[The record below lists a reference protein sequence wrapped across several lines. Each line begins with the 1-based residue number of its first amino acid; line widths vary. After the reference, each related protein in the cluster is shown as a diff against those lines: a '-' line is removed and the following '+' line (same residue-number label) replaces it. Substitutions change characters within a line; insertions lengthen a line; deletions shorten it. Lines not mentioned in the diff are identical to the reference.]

1 VKGVYDP
8 AIKTNDKSPTHKFAM
23 EPFDKLFVHCPEY
36 KVIICRRCKFAII
49 PTQVEGHIKAKHGA
63 TINRSQAR
71 AIADTVS
78 HMLDVAWTPEEVLYP
93 DPGVRPI
100 EWIPVTEN
108 GRRCI
113 AKREGKACN
122 YVCCHRTGIQ
132 QHCEKEHG
140 WKNPRK
146 PGRRSKKPAV
156 EETGQLWKD
165 NQPCQIFFKTGKWQR
180 YFAVAT
186 RPATVQ
192 IIDSNTGHKEGYLE
206 KLLEW
211 VEDGRKQE
219 MSERRRCEA
228 SPWLTHTGWEEHI
241 GVHKEWAVRMI
252 QPLIEGREESGS
264 QIRQT
269 RVETVDTCPSQEM
282 GQPDEAGNERSEEAL
297 RRACAATSILI
308 RRSFKISQVDIVGRA
323 AMEYINRREAGATN
337 NDRPFYGKQK
347 VQTIR
352 RYTDK
357 FIKILRYIWRT
368 EHMED
373 RPKYRLTRTQ
383 QARLQDYRHEAAKT
397 NGQKDES
404 VKVALEFWIA
414 MFDHKLGDREF
425 DSAILSGLA
434 VLGAD
439 SDNGGWMPAI
449 NYTPTLAAIIT
460 TMRAMVIRRAWYERR
475 QHISEQSA
483 AGTPED
489 EAREGAPS
497 VFDGVKAAVH
507 QFMTLTIFGSQPT
520 PLNTVYTQ
528 KTYGMKIRY
537 TTKAE
542 GQISWEGDETVL
554 CRKIKFNMSDIRTVV
569 HGLLSTARQRL
580 VGELLMLP
588 VVERSSAKEWRPIGL
603 PRFELKQI
611 ADNHSIM
618 DEGWSFFADVRNE
631 WAVNGATWMGQRAL
645 HEPEME
651 ARFINVN
658 EGSGDGPAAIDWN
671 KDAVADYLRAV
682 TKFKEELM
690 VLVHMS
696 AGAPARS
703 TELTSIQR
711 VNGQNA
717 RSQRGVFV
725 DNGLVAFVT
734 TYHKGYSAS
743 QSMKNVHRFVPREV
757 GEIVIYYLWLVEPFE
772 RIVQAGANGQQSYS
786 SWLWEPAPEEDWPD
800 EDVEHLDEGYDSERE
815 TFAATIGQPG
825 EDVVDEEENEEGMEE
840 DESVATNRPRQK
852 ARNCDG
858 YWTTDRTRRV
868 MQRETERRIGVRIGI
883 SDWRQVY
890 PAIHREFTTDKE
902 TRGALDRIYDNRQA
916 APDPVA
922 DDNIAIIRAQQS
934 GHSFQ
939 MEEDIYGRST
949 QQSPFTTIAEKE
961 MFRRVSRDWH
971 RFLWF
976 PSAWS
981 EESADPDVRRRVKQE
996 REDAR
1001 FRQFEQMRAMNPL
1014 AELRRFYNNPN
1025 AEFRGLQGEALEVIT
1040 QGHPRVVVVMRTGGG
1055 KSLLFMLPAFASKGG
1070 LTIVVVPKRALQANM
1085 KQRCI
1090 DGGIKCAVWSEGRAP
1105 PYDVRILFAIAESA
1119 VTKTFADYIN
1129 SRSSTQR
1136 LERIVI
1142 DECHTIMQSTD
1153 TWRPNVRELRTL
1165 AGRSTQVVCLTA
1177 TLPPTKQAEFMS
1189 AMDLDEK
1196 EVAMLRE
1203 ATTRPNIA
1211 YSIRNHDAEEGDG
1224 AVHALV
1230 EEKKAQYPSED
1241 KIVIYC
1247 TSIKRVKH
1255 LASTFGYT
1263 GFWRAVGTEE
1273 EKADIVAQ
1281 LSQSNERVFV
1291 TTNALGEGIDAPSIR
1306 VVIHDGIIDSLD
1318 DYGQQSGR
1326 AGRDGDTASEA
1337 IILRKVHVDRWG
1349 KRRVDAGPRTEPAM
1363 RKFVSGDVCR
1373 RRVMDTYMDGD
1384 VGEPRTTCRVGEQF
1398 CDVCR
1403 GQGTKRVRVVV
1414 TEGEDGRSIKR
1425 VRRETQWRR
1434 ETQARDAEEERRGR
1448 ERQQK
1453 EEDGLVAEAN
1463 KVAEEGRR
1471 AEFERRARQFQAIE
1485 ARQRE
1490 ERIRQGEVMEKLEH
1504 HLKGWKHGCSICR
1517 IRGRVEDR
1525 RHDWKQCQR
1534 GGTDRTAMNSVKDA
1548 LIKVQWTD
1556 GRSCCRQC
1564 WAPQML
1570 CHSFERIDDSG
1581 RARFRQKAGASACQF
1596 RGVMYEAVAAILAIG
1611 GAEVM
1616 EWVLRE
1622 VETSS
1627 DVDEARQDDRRD
1639 VCMEWLGSRVV
1650 KGGAE
1655 MSGMSWMF
1663 YSWAS
1668 FVRQEA

>member
-1 VKGVYDP
+1 MMSNQT
-8 AIKTNDKSPTHKFAM
+8 A
-23 EPFDKLFVHCPEY
+23 
-36 KVIICRRCKFAII
+36 
-49 PTQVEGHIKAKHGA
+49 
-63 TINRSQAR
+63 
-71 AIADTVS
+71 
-78 HMLDVAWTPEEVLYP
+78 
-93 DPGVRPI
+93 
-100 EWIPVTEN
+100 
-108 GRRCI
+108 
-113 AKREGKACN
+113 
-122 YVCCHRTGIQ
+122 
-132 QHCEKEHG
+132 
-140 WKNPRK
+140 
-146 PGRRSKKPAV
+146 
-156 EETGQLWKD
+156 QLWED
-165 NQPCQIFFKTGKWQR
+165 NQPCQRFFKTGIWQR
-180 YFAVAT
+180 YFAVAAK
-186 RPATVQ
+186 PSTVD
-192 IIDSNTGHKEGYLE
+192 IVDKETGCPKAVVQHRGGYL
-206 KLLEW
+206 KRLLEW
-211 VEDGRKQE
+211 VEEGKKTE

-241 GVHKEWAVRMI
+241 GVHKEWAIRMI
-252 QPLIEGREESGS
+252 QPSIEGENETDS
-264 QIRQT
+264 QARQARGGT
-269 RVETVDTCPSQEM
+269 IKARPGQEM
-282 GQPDEAGNERSEEAL
+282 EGDDEAEMQNSEDAL

-308 RRSFKISQVDIVGRA
+308 RRSFKISQVEIVGRA
-323 AMEYINRREAGATN
+323 AMEYVNRREAGATN

-352 RYTDK
+352 RYTEK
-357 FIKILRYIWRT
+357 FVKILRYIWRT
-368 EHMED
+368 EQMED
-373 RPKYRLTRTQ
+373 RPEYRLTRLQ
-383 QARLQDYRHEAAKT
+383 QAKLQDYRREATKV

-404 VKVALEFWIA
+404 IGVALEFWIA

-439 SDNGGWMPAI
+439 GDNGGWMPAI

-460 TMRAMVIRRAWYERR
+460 TMRAMVIRRAWCQRR

-483 AGTPED
+483 AGVPED
-489 EAREGAPS
+489 EAREEAPS

-507 QFMTLTIFGSQPT
+507 QFMTLTVFGSQPT

-542 GQISWEGDETVL
+542 GQISWEGDDTVL
-554 CRKIKFNMSDIRTVV
+554 CRKIKFNMHDVRTVV
-569 HGLLSTARQRL
+569 HGLLSMVRQRL
-580 VGELLMLP
+580 IGELLMLP
-588 VVERSSAKEWRPIGL
+588 VVERTSASEWRPIGL

-631 WAVNGATWMGQRAL
+631 WAVDGTTWMGQRAL
-645 HEPEME
+645 HEPDIE
-651 ARFINVN
+651 AKFINVD
-658 EGSGDGPAAIDWN
+658 EGLEDSSAAIDWN
-671 KDAVADYLRAV
+671 KDTVADYLRAV
-682 TKFKEELM
+682 TRFKEELM

-757 GEIVIYYLWLVEPFE
+757 GEIVVYYLWLVEPFE
-772 RIVQAGANGQQSYS
+772 RIVQAGANGQQTYS

-815 TFAATIGQPG
+815 ACPASTDQT
-825 EDVVDEEENEEGMEE
+825 EVDVVDNEENDEETGEAVKGYG
-840 DESVATNRPRQK
+840 SIVTNRPRQK

-922 DDNIAIIRAQQS
+922 DDDIAVVRAKQS

-939 MEEDIYGRST
+939 MEEDIYGRSA

-981 EESADPDVRRRVKQE
+981 EESVDPDVRRRIKQE
-996 REDAR
+996 REDAK
-1001 FRQFEQMRAMNPL
+1001 FRQFEQMRAIDPL
-1014 AELRRFYNNPN
+1014 TELRRFYSNPD
-1025 AEFRGLQGEALEVIT
+1025 AEFRGLQGEALQVIT

-1055 KSLLFMLPAFASKGG
+1055 KSLLFMLPAAASKGG

-1090 DGGIKCAVWSEGRAP
+1090 DAGIKCAVWSEERAP
-1105 PYDVRILFAIAESA
+1105 PYDARILFAIAESA
-1119 VTKTFADYIN
+1119 VTKTFADFIN

-1136 LERIVI
+1136 LDRIVI
-1142 DECHTIMQSTD
+1142 DECHTIMQSTN
-1153 TWRPNVRELRTL
+1153 TWRPNVRELRAL

-1211 YSIRNHDAEEGDG
+1211 YSVRNYNAEEGDD

-1247 TSIKRVKH
+1247 PSIDRVKH
-1255 LASTFGYT
+1255 LASAFGYT

-1306 VVIHDGIIDSLD
+1306 VVVHDGIIDSLD

-1326 AGRDGDTASEA
+1326 AGRDGETASEA
-1337 IILRKVHVDRWG
+1337 IILRKVHIDRWG
-1349 KRRVDAGPRTEPAM
+1349 KRRVETGRRTEPAM
-1363 RKFVSGDVCR
+1363 RKFVSGDICR
-1373 RRVMDTYMDGD
+1373 RSVMDSYMDGD
-1384 VGEPRTTCRVGEQF
+1384 VGEPRTTCRGGEQF

-1414 TEGEDGRSIKR
+1414 VEGEDGRSTKR
-1425 VRRETQWRR
+1425 VRRETRFQ
-1434 ETQARDAEEERRGR
+1434 DEEEQRSVEEARRAG
-1448 ERQQK
+1448 ERQR
-1453 EEDGLVAEAN
+1453 AEADRSREETE
-1463 KVAEEGRR
+1463 KMAEEGRR
-1471 AEFERRARQFQAIE
+1471 IEFEQRQRRFQAIE
-1485 ARQRE
+1485 HRQRD
-1490 ERIRQGEVMEKLEH
+1490 ERMQHGEITNKMER
-1504 HLKGWKHGCSICR
+1504 HLMEWKHGCSICR
-1517 IRGRVEDR
+1517 VRGRADDR
-1525 RHDWKQCQR
+1525 RHNWRQCEQ
-1534 GGTDRTAMNSVKDA
+1534 GETDRTTIGVVKDA
-1548 LIKVQWTD
+1548 LIKVRWGN
-1556 GRSCCRQC
+1556 GRLCCRQC
-1564 WAPQML
+1564 WAPQAV
-1570 CHSFERIDDSG
+1570 CQSFERIDDSG
-1581 RARFRQKAGASACQF
+1581 RARFREKAGIPACQF
-1596 RGVMYEAVAAILAIG
+1596 RGVLFEAAAVILAVGREAVMDWMTQE
-1611 GAEVM
+1611 AERAGV
-1616 EWVLRE
+1616 
-1622 VETSS
+1622 SS
-1627 DVDEARQDDRRD
+1627 RPNEDVWTD
-1639 VCMEWLGSRVV
+1639 VCMKWLGCSVV
-1650 KGGAE
+1650 RGGTE
-1655 MSGMSWMF
+1655 MSGMCWMF
-1663 YSWAS
+1663 YNWAS
-1668 FVRQEA
+1668 FVQHEA